1 MVRVLFL
8 FLTRFHVNVARSN
21 GNQQGAKI
29 FPPKI
34 NSRFFFFQISKEI
47 GKAWRESLTRAKRA
61 RASHA
66 RRACEAR
73 VFLASFPSLALCFQP
88 CSRPFV

>member
-8 FLTRFHVNVARSN
+8 FLTRFHVSVARSN

-34 NSRFFFFQISKEI
+34 NAGNLLPQIRSTAQIWIVSGHQHGIPAVAPQTSSR
-47 GKAWRESLTRAKRA
+47 GKPVVGFA
-61 RASHA
+61 
-66 RRACEAR
+66 
-73 VFLASFPSLALCFQP
+73 VFSG
-88 CSRPFV
+88 

>member
-8 FLTRFHVNVARSN
+8 FLTRFHVSVARGN

-34 NSRFFFFQISKEI
+34 NACDVCYAFASYVR
-47 GKAWRESLTRAKRA
+47 REDNLYEGFLVLAKTR
-61 RASHA
+61 
-66 RRACEAR
+66 
-73 VFLASFPSLALCFQP
+73 LI
-88 CSRPFV
+88 

>member
-29 FPPKI
+29 FPPKFNACVPCVRVLCKTRLIFPRI
-34 NSRFFFFQISKEI
+34 NGPIVVFTYEDIL
-47 GKAWRESLTRAKRA
+47 RETR
-61 RASHA
+61 
-66 RRACEAR
+66 
-73 VFLASFPSLALCFQP
+73 VLFILIIL
-88 CSRPFV
+88 VV

>member
-8 FLTRFHVNVARSN
+8 FLTRFHVSVARSN

-34 NSRFFFFQISKEI
+34 N
-47 GKAWRESLTRAKRA
+47 
-61 RASHA
+61 
-66 RRACEAR
+66 ACVPCVRVLCKMRGHLYE
-73 VFLASFPSLALCFQP
+73 VFLVLAKTLLI
-88 CSRPFV
+88 

>member
-29 FPPKI
+29 FPFA
-34 NSRFFFFQISKEI
+34 SYV
-47 GKAWRESLTRAKRA
+47 GREGHLY
-61 RASHA
+61 
-66 RRACEAR
+66 E
-73 VFLASFPSLALCFQP
+73 VFLVLAKT
-88 CSRPFV
+88 RII